1 MESVAII
8 GSGPAGYTAGI
19 YAGRASLS
27 PVLFEGLES
36 GGQLMLTTD
45 VENYPGFVDGIMGP
59 ELMQVFKGQAE
70 RFGTEIKTETIDSIE
85 KLDNGF
91 KLTSSKGEYLFKS
104 VIIASGASAR
114 WLGVEGEK
122 ELQGYGVSA
131 CATCDGFFFKDKIV
145 AVVGGGDS
153 AMEEATYL
161 TRFAS
166 KVTIVHRRGEF
177 RASKIMQ
184 DRALNNPKID
194 VIWNASIK
202 EMHGDPKKGGL
213 RAVTIQNIVD
223 ETEYDMNCDGL
234 FVAIGHI
241 PNNSLID
248 EKLKLDENGYIITS
262 PDSSHTSVDGVFA
275 AGDIQDT
282 VYKQAITA
290 AGSGCM
296 AAIDVEKYLEENSH

>member
-1 MESVAII
+1 MDDIAII

-70 RFGTEIKTETIDSIE
+70 RFGTQIKTETIDSIE

-114 WLGVEGEK
+114 WLGVEGEE

-131 CATCDGFFFKDKIV
+131 CATCDGFFFKEKTV

-153 AMEEATYL
+153 AMEEALFL
-161 TRFAS
+161 TKFAS
-166 KVTIVHRRGEF
+166 KVYVIHRRDQF
-177 RASKIMQ
+177 RASQIMQ
-184 DRALNNPKID
+184 DRVLNHEQIE
-194 VIWNASIK
+194 VIWNKTVEKINGDGSVSSIELK
-202 EMHGDPKKGGL
+202 DVENESINEL
-213 RAVTIQNIVD
+213 
-223 ETEYDMNCDGL
+223 ELDGV
-234 FVAIGHI
+234 FVAIGHD
-241 PNNSLID
+241 PNVKFLDGLLELD
-248 EKLKLDENGYIITS
+248 EKRLHKKLGS
-262 PDSSHTSVDGVFA
+262 QQRQVLQFL
-275 AGDIQDT
+275 
-282 VYKQAITA
+282 VYLQLV
-290 AGSGCM
+290 M
-296 AAIDVEKYLEENSH
+296 

>member
-1 MESVAII
+1 MDDIAII

-70 RFGTEIKTETIDSIE
+70 RFGTQIKTETIDSIE

-114 WLGVEGEK
+114 WLGVEGEE

-131 CATCDGFFFKDKIV
+131 CATCDGFFFKEKTV

-153 AMEEATYL
+153 AMEEALFL
-161 TRFAS
+161 TKFAS
-166 KVTIVHRRGEF
+166 KVY
-177 RASKIMQ
+177 
-184 DRALNNPKID
+184 
-194 VIWNASIK
+194 VI
-202 EMHGDPKKGGL
+202 HL
-213 RAVTIQNIVD
+213 
-223 ETEYDMNCDGL
+223 
-234 FVAIGHI
+234 
-241 PNNSLID
+241 SLIH
-248 EKLKLDENGYIITS
+248 I
-262 PDSSHTSVDGVFA
+262 
-275 AGDIQDT
+275 
-282 VYKQAITA
+282 
-290 AGSGCM
+290 
-296 AAIDVEKYLEENSH
+296 